1 MALTER
7 GVGMDNSETIRPQR
21 KSHIRR
27 GLPVGQTLPPDIY
40 PPSLEWTAGGGGVQG
55 SSEPVGR
62 VDGSPDPPTTGA
74 KLLNT

>member
-21 KSHIRR
+21 KSYIRR

-55 SSEPVGR
+55 SLEPVGR
-62 VDGSPDPPTTGA
+62 VDGRQTRPRLGR
-74 KLLNT
+74 NC